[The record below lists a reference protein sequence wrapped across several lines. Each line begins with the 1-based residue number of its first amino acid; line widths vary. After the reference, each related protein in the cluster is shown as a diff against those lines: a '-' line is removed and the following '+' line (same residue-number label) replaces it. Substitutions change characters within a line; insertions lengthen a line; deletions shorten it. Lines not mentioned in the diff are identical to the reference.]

1 MLSIERIINHIC
13 CQLKIFQKIFLN
25 FKSQASEHITSISE
39 SASITCRIGVQ
50 YVIFSCCLSTWLVMF
65 YLFLKSKWKQNV
77 KKTFLR
83 ALTSWLILD
92 VDHVLIFGYQM
103 EWLAFSQTN
112 GNWVVKREV
121 GKWKNHIWEISLFLF
136 TCIHLPWVLSSR
148 RELSTS

>member
-1 MLSIERIINHIC
+1 
-13 CQLKIFQKIFLN
+13 
-25 FKSQASEHITSISE
+25 
-39 SASITCRIGVQ
+39 
-50 YVIFSCCLSTWLVMF
+50 MF

-112 GNWVVKREV
+112 GN
-121 GKWKNHIWEISLFLF
+121 
-136 TCIHLPWVLSSR
+136 
-148 RELSTS
+148 

>member
-1 MLSIERIINHIC
+1 
-13 CQLKIFQKIFLN
+13 
-25 FKSQASEHITSISE
+25 
-39 SASITCRIGVQ
+39 
-50 YVIFSCCLSTWLVMF
+50 VIFSCCLSTWLVMF

-112 GNWVVKREV
+112 GN
-121 GKWKNHIWEISLFLF
+121 
-136 TCIHLPWVLSSR
+136 
-148 RELSTS
+148 